1 MMNMRLLS
9 VVALVVVVTCGG
21 NFEVAAQCSNPTVRQ
36 SWSSLSLEQKERYVA
51 AARELYA
58 RPLSGQCVDPKTAS
72 HGDFTQCHW
81 TFQKDNHGT
90 FYFWP
95 WHRRF
100 IRTYE
105 LALQSV
111 DSSVVLPYMDWHE
124 VSQALHTSDIWNVEY
139 FGANG
144 EDTDDRCVT
153 QGTFANLTV
162 TYIDNGT
169 KFTHC
174 LGRKWSGGPAKINPV
189 YPSDAVMA
197 MLNSGDFSKVSQSVE
212 GGPHAAVHNG
222 IGGDMAFMYSTAD
235 PVFFLH
241 HGYVDRLWWYWQ
253 TSCPAWARNFNGT
266 GADSDHVLRP
276 YTETVSDVLSTTD
289 GPFCYRYTK
298 SESDKALSN
307 CGAGAGDPIGGGES
321 VGTTT
326 TKTGGAA
333 TSTTSAAK
341 TTSAAGASATG
352 GAGSGGAIVAH
363 GDNHDT
369 AWLGNMFVGL
379 APGLHHVQKRAIML
393 LKDTKAASA
402 SDDSGSATMTRTGAV
417 LNLQRSVKLLDGSWK
432 LMDKV
437 KTQNPAS
444 NVTVHLP
451 LLDGKIALSTVA
463 MDMDDIVLPTKHITA
478 EYEDDLI
485 PLSFV
490 GDIAYYPPPASTVS
504 NVTAFKALLAAGLEG
519 SAALVLEVGDDED
532 EENLRHVESLPKEWI
547 EMNGMDLG
555 WVRRIE
561 AFANALVDAVNSVP
575 EYTAPD
581 AIGNYAKIGKEG
593 VEEVPGTSTTTVTRT
608 VGARTRSVRKGKKS
622 VRATTTATSTTT
634 TTTEASEPTGGVDEA
649 EDAEDDVERDAGAG
663 STIPDDLA

>member
-1 MMNMRLLS
+1 MRWLA
-9 VVALVVVVTCGG
+9 VALAIFTALLG
-21 NFEVAAQCSNPTVRQ
+21 NAGVAAQCSNPTVRQ

-58 RPLSGQCVDPKTAS
+58 RPPSGQCVDPKTAS

-124 VSQALHTSDIWNVEY
+124 VSQALHTSDIWNIEY

-153 QGTFANLTV
+153 QGTFANLNV
-162 TYIDNGT
+162 TYTDNGT

-174 LGRKWSGGPAKINPV
+174 LGRKWSGGSAKINPV

-197 MLNSGDFSKVSQSVE
+197 MLNSGDFSKVSPSVE

-276 YTETVSDVLSTTD
+276 YTETVSDVFSTTD

-298 SESDKALSN
+298 SPGDKALSN
-307 CGAGAGDPIGGGES
+307 CGASAGDPIGGGES

-326 TKTGGAA
+326 TTTGGAA
-333 TSTTSAAK
+333 ATSTASASK
-341 TTSAAGASATG
+341 TTSAAGASATNR
-352 GAGSGGAIVAH
+352 AGSGGAIVAH
-363 GDNHDT
+363 GDTHDT

-393 LKDTKAASA
+393 LEDIKAASA
-402 SDDSGSATMTRTGAV
+402 TDDSGSVSMSKSGVV

-490 GDIAYYPPPASTVS
+490 GDIAYYPAPTSTVS
-504 NVTAFKALLAAGLEG
+504 NATAYKAMLAAGLEG
-519 SAALVLEVGDDED
+519 SAALVLEDGDDED
-532 EENLRHVESLPKEWI
+532 EENLRHITSLPKEWI
-547 EMNGMDLG
+547 EMNGMDVA

-561 AFANALVDAVNSVP
+561 AFTNALVDAVNSVP

-593 VEEVPGTSTTTVTRT
+593 FEEEPKTTRTTTTVEVT
-608 VGARTRSVRKGKKS
+608 RTRSVRKGRKS
-622 VRATTTATSTTT
+622 VRTTT
-634 TTTEASEPTGGVDEA
+634 TTTTTTTTDVAEPTGGVDEA
-649 EDAEDDVERDAGAG
+649 EDAEDDVERDGGDG